1 MAQEVRKK
9 PFVIS
14 RAYMERQVKL
24 KSHDAQII
32 IQGFGR
38 LAGAM
43 YRLGI
48 SLRAYLPPEKVSA
61 FSDAIYEELVEPLQ
75 KKIGE
80 ELALM
85 EALCQQHQVQPVEN
99 YTSPI
104 DRKLRY
110 YYPKVGQILDI
121 AQSLDTLVCRLN
133 DLWFHGHI
141 GDAQYFELK
150 QEYRGRLLHI
160 ARRIRNLATTKMEE
174 ARSRVTARPGRA
186 SEALGSLAAD
196 KISQAEARLVAR
208 EKQGA
213 AEPAAYPTAE
223 DQDQEPTDKI
233 SEAETRQVTRKKQR
247 AVESAASP
255 AAEDQDQEPTETDP
269 GPDQEQQET
278 TADLAS
284 VVPLAASF

>member
-1 MAQEVRKK
+1 MAQEVSRK

-14 RAYMERQVKL
+14 RAYMERQVKFN
-24 KSHDAQII
+24 SHDAQII
-32 IQGFGR
+32 LQGFGR

-61 FSDAIYEELVEPLQ
+61 FSDALYEELVEPLQ

-99 YTSPI
+99 YTRPI

-141 GDAQYFELK
+141 GDAKYFELK
-150 QEYRGRLLHI
+150 EAYRSRLLHI
-160 ARRIRNLATTKMEE
+160 ARRIRTLATTKMEE
-174 ARSRVTARPGRA
+174 ARARVAARERAGAQTTAAG
-186 SEALGSLAAD
+186 ALGSLVAD

-213 AEPAAYPTAE
+213 VEPAASPTAE
-223 DQDQEPTDKI
+223 DQ
-233 SEAETRQVTRKKQR
+233 A
-247 AVESAASP
+247 
-255 AAEDQDQEPTETDP
+255 QEPTETDS

-278 TADLAS
+278 TAGLAP
-284 VVPLAASF
+284 VVPLAASL